1 MVYSKAKSFRC
12 NTYKKHGGGGALADR
27 PPLCASVPLWQSL
40 ICLGSRNTGHGT
52 QVKGHAVRPIRP
64 IAAKRLWCN
73 NSQRHGNSSR
83 SGETTPL
90 PPVSNTS
97 ERTSGTVRRSSRSE
111 TPIRLGLQVVPGSS
125 VLKLDRS
132 RVARVPIREGWVK
145 TTASAKGAG

>member
-52 QVKGHAVRPIRP
+52 QVTGHAVRPIRP

-90 PPVSNTS
+90 PPVSKT
-97 ERTSGTVRRSSRSE
+97 RRADIGDSS
-111 TPIRLGLQVVPGSS
+111 ILVPFASRAWIQ
-125 VLKLDRS
+125 RS
-132 RVARVPIREGWVK
+132 RVGPQQGGPAPRIRQGCW
-145 TTASAKGAG
+145 